1 MATTLEVINA
11 SRIAT
16 LLNPPMVNLSGTPTL
31 ASSSGTYF
39 ALPLTT
45 RLSGSGNLTWSSG
58 TNPSRVTAVVPGT
71 YAIVGTLNW
80 PGTLGNNIGR
90 AQIEINGSGTNT
102 KFTSVLSSSGNI
114 SSTCAGLEVLNA
126 GDYLEVYGNQ
136 NSGATITIANL
147 RLCVWLVSAATS

>member
-1 MATTLEVINA
+1 MATTLEIVNA

-31 ASSSGTYF
+31 ASNVSTYF
-39 ALPLTT
+39 ALALNT
-45 RLSGSGNLTWSSG
+45 RLSGSGPITWSSG
-58 TNPSRVTAVVPGT
+58 SNPSRVTAIIPGT
-71 YAIVGTLNW
+71 YAIAGTLNW

-102 KFTSVLSSSGNI
+102 KFTSVPSSSGNI
-114 SSTCAGLEVLNA
+114 SATCSGLEVLNA

-136 NSGATITIANL
+136 ASGSTITLANL